1 MATTYLTLTNR
12 VLRELNETE
21 LTSSTFA
28 SSRGIQTAIKD
39 FINKGIH
46 DIYNETGEIP
56 LLYARTTQDLFVGDN
71 EYDLPNDLRKVDM
84 DSFSMGPKELITNG
98 EFTSNITSWTTGDG
112 SPSYTSSGNGRL
124 NLNDAAAYQ
133 AINTTVNKQYKIQVR
148 VLSPNSSSTALIVR
162 VGTSAGGTQNLDT
175 TVAVTNFR
183 EGNILQTTFTATS
196 QTSFVYVEAPSVQL
210 DVDYVRVSRSDI
222 ATRKLTFISYDN
234 YLQSYKPTDDTN
246 NKGNYAAPLRVYILP
261 NYTSFGVSPRPNT
274 NEYSVNYNYYQTHTD
289 LSAHGD
295 NMSLPDRFGTLVVD
309 RAKYYTY
316 MLRSDPQHAQLAD
329 RDFQRKLKLLKVDYA
344 TKNDYMR
351 SDAIAESIAT
361 NIGGRVA

>member
-1 MATTYLTLTNR
+1 MATTYLTLTNK

-28 SSRGIQTAIKD
+28 SSRGIQTAVKD

-56 LLYARTTQDLFVGDN
+56 LLYARTTQDLIVGDN

-84 DSFSMGPKELITNG
+84 DSFSMGPKELVTNG
-98 EFTSNITSWTTGDG
+98 EFTSNINSWTTGDG

-124 NLNDAAAYQ
+124 NLNSSAAYQ
-133 AINTTVNKQYKIQVR
+133 AINTTVNKTYKLQVR
-148 VLSPNSSSTALIVR
+148 VLSPNSSSTGLIVR

-175 TVAVTNFR
+175 TIAVTNFR
-183 EGNILQTTFTATS
+183 EGNILQTTFTATA
-196 QTSFVYVEAPSVQL
+196 QTSFIYLEASGVQL
-210 DVDYVRVSRSDI
+210 DVDYVRISRSDI
-222 ATRKLTFISYDN
+222 INRKLSFISYDN
-234 YLQSYKPTDDTN
+234 YLQNYKPTDDTN
-246 NKGNYAAPLRVYILP
+246 TKGSYSAPVRVYILP

-274 NEYSVNYNYYQTHTD
+274 NEYSVGYNYYQTHTD

-295 NMSLPDRFGTLVVD
+295 TMSLPDRFSTLIID

-329 RDFQRKLKLLKVDYA
+329 RDFQRKLRLLKVDYA
-344 TKNDYMR
+344 TRNDYMR
-351 SDAIAESIAT
+351 SDTIAESIAV
-361 NIGGRVA
+361 NIGGRVS

>member
-1 MATTYLTLTNR
+1 MATTYLTLTNS

-21 LTSSTFA
+21 LTSSTFS
-28 SSRGIQTAIKD
+28 SSRGIQTAVKD

-56 LLYARTTQDLFVGDN
+56 LLYARTTQDLTVGDN
-71 EYDLPNDLRKVDM
+71 EYSFPTDFRKADM
-84 DSFSMGPKELITNG
+84 DSFTMGPKEIVTNG

-124 NLNDAAAYQ
+124 NLNSSAAYQ
-133 AINTTVNKQYKIQVR
+133 AINTTVNKTYKLQVR
-148 VLSPNSSSTALIVR
+148 VLSPNSSSTGLIVR

-175 TVAVTNFR
+175 TKAVTNFR
-183 EGNILQTTFTATS
+183 EGAILNTTFTATAQVS
-196 QTSFVYVEAPSVQL
+196 YIYLEASGVQL
-210 DVDYVRVSRSDI
+210 DVDYVRISRSDI
-222 ATRKLTFISYDN
+222 AQRKLAFISYDS
-234 YLQSYKPTDDTN
+234 YLQSYKVTDDTN
-246 NKGNYAAPLRVYILP
+246 NSGNYSPPLRVYILP
-261 NYTSFGVSPRPNT
+261 DYATYGVSPRPNT
-274 NEYSVNYNYYQTHTD
+274 NEYTLSYNYYTTHTD

-295 NMSLPDRFGTLVVD
+295 NMSLPDRFRTLIVD

-329 RDFQRKLKLLKVDYA
+329 RDFQRKLRLLKVDYA

-351 SDAIAESIAT
+351 SDTIGESIAT
-361 NIGGRVA
+361 NIGGRVS

>member
-21 LTSSTFA
+21 LTSSTFS
-28 SSRGIQTAIKD
+28 SSRGIQTAVKD
-39 FINKGIH
+39 FINKGID

-84 DSFSMGPKELITNG
+84 DSFSMGPKELVTNG
-98 EFTSNITSWTTGDG
+98 EFTSNINSWTTGDG

-124 NLNDAAAYQ
+124 NLNSSAAYQ
-133 AINTTVNKQYKIQVR
+133 AINTTVNKTYKLQVR
-148 VLSPNSSSTALIVR
+148 VLSPNSSSTGLIVR

-175 TVAVTNFR
+175 TIAVTNFR
-183 EGNILQTTFTATS
+183 EGNILQTTFTATA
-196 QTSFVYVEAPSVQL
+196 QTSFIYLEASGVQL
-210 DVDYVRVSRSDI
+210 DVDYVRISRSDI
-222 ATRKLTFISYDN
+222 INRKLSFISYDN
-234 YLQSYKPTDDTN
+234 YLQNYKPTDDTN
-246 NKGNYAAPLRVYILP
+246 TKGSYSAPVRVYILP

-274 NEYSVNYNYYQTHTD
+274 NEYSVGYNYYQTHTD

-295 NMSLPDRFGTLVVD
+295 TMSLPDRFSTLIID

-329 RDFQRKLKLLKVDYA
+329 RDFQRKLRLLKVDYA
-344 TKNDYMR
+344 TRNDYMR
-351 SDAIAESIAT
+351 SDTIAESIAV
-361 NIGGRVA
+361 NIGGRVS

>member
-28 SSRGIQTAIKD
+28 SSRGIQTAVKD
-39 FINKGIH
+39 FVNKGIH

-56 LLYARTTQDLFVGDN
+56 LLYSRTSQDLTVGDN
-71 EYDLPNDLRKVDM
+71 EYDFPADFRKADM
-84 DSFSMGPKELITNG
+84 DSFVLKPKELVTNG
-98 EFTSNITSWTTGDG
+98 EFASNINSWTTGDG

-124 NLNDAAAYQ
+124 NLNSAAAYQ
-133 AINTTVNKQYKIQVR
+133 AINTTVNKEYKLQVR
-148 VLSPNSSSTALIVR
+148 VLSPNSSSTGLIIR
-162 VGTSAGGTQNLDT
+162 VGTSAGGTQNLNT
-175 TVAVTNFR
+175 TQAVTNFR
-183 EGNILQTTFTATS
+183 EGAILNTTFTATA
-196 QTSFVYVEAPSVQL
+196 QTSYIYVESDGVQL
-210 DVDYVRVSRSDI
+210 DVDYVRINRNDI
-222 ATRKLTFISYDN
+222 ALRKLTYISYDN
-234 YLQSYKPTDDTN
+234 YLQTYKVIDDTN
-246 NKGNYAAPLRVYILP
+246 NKGNYSAPLRVYILP
-261 NYTSFGVSPRPNT
+261 DHSAFGVSPRPNT
-274 NEYSVNYNYYQTHTD
+274 TEYTVHYDYYTTHTD

-295 NMSLPDRFGTLVVD
+295 NMSLPDRFGTLIVD

-329 RDFQRKLKLLKVDYA
+329 RDFQRKLRLLKVDYA

-351 SDAIAESIAT
+351 SDTIAESIAT

>member
-21 LTSSTFA
+21 LTSSTFS
-28 SSRGIQTAIKD
+28 SSRGIQTAVKD
-39 FINKGIH
+39 FVNKGIH

-56 LLYARTTQDLFVGDN
+56 LLYSRTSQDLTVGDN
-71 EYDLPNDLRKVDM
+71 EYDFPADFRKADM
-84 DSFSMGPKELITNG
+84 DSFVLKPKELVTNG
-98 EFTSNITSWTTGDG
+98 EFTSNISSWTTGDG

-133 AINTTVNKQYKIQVR
+133 AISTTVNKEYKIQVR
-148 VLSPNSSSTALIVR
+148 VLSPNSSTSGLIIR
-162 VGTSAGGTQNLDT
+162 VGTSAGGTQNLNT
-175 TVAVTNFR
+175 TQAVTNFR
-183 EGNILQTTFTATS
+183 EGAILNTTFTATA
-196 QTSFVYVEAPSVQL
+196 QTSYIYVESDGVQL
-210 DVDYVRVSRSDI
+210 DVDYVRINRNDI
-222 ATRKLTFISYDN
+222 AVRKITYISYDN
-234 YLQSYKPTDDTN
+234 YLQIHKVTDDTN
-246 NKGNYAAPLRVYILP
+246 NKGNYSAPLRVYILP
-261 NYTSFGVSPRPNT
+261 DHSAFGVSPRPNT
-274 NEYSVNYNYYQTHTD
+274 SEYTVHYDYYTTHTD

-295 NMSLPDRFGTLVVD
+295 NMSLPDRFGTLIVD

-329 RDFQRKLKLLKVDYA
+329 RDFQRKLRLLKVDYA

-351 SDAIAESIAT
+351 SDTIAESIAT